1 MAEDVLKQKWEEFIV
16 RKELKQ
22 IVTCLVLCCLLITVF
37 PMGVYAQSSSK
48 DKADLVI
55 SSAREWNDFASKVEA
70 GNTFSGKRVIL
81 SKDIRFTMDNPFK
94 PVGKYDRKGS
104 TAYGTFA
111 GTFDGCGNTISGV
124 DYVDERASMG
134 LFLNVQASGKIQN
147 LIVDDCN
154 FSGDCGGI
162 ISALNVG
169 EITNCHVI
177 NSRISCKHECS
188 GIAMLNRGTIKN
200 CSNNAAVET
209 KQAAHTGGLVAINS
223 GWIYNSF
230 NGGTVSLIDCKI
242 ASSNYVA
249 GIAGYFARTIG
260 KDDKIQIYNCYNVG
274 KIIVSGRTV
283 HDAGIVGEW
292 KNGTIKNC
300 YYEEDTATGAYSR
313 KYDDTS
319 ESNVSSMTLEHMSSK
334 AFLKEL
340 NAAAGSSDS
349 LLKWELI
356 DTTPTLAPLYEVTFK
371 SVKNGTVKTD
381 HSYAGKGKKVSLT
394 VLPNRNYKKA
404 SLSVKTKSG
413 KKIKLTKKNSAGTKY
428 TFIMPDEKVIVSAG
442 FAKK

>member
-1 MAEDVLKQKWEEFIV
+1 MKKTNKKL
-16 RKELKQ
+16 
-22 IVTCLVLCCLLITVF
+22 VTLLVICCLLITAF
-37 PMGVYAQSSSK
+37 PSGVYAQSSSK

-70 GNTFSGKRVIL
+70 GNTFGGKLVIL

-94 PVGKYDRKGS
+94 AAGKNSRNVSMKEGI
-104 TAYGTFA
+104 FE
-111 GTFDGCGNTISGV
+111 GTFDGCGYTISGI
-124 DYVDERASMG
+124 DFSDERATMG
-134 LFLNVQASGKIQN
+134 LFLNVQDSGKIQN
-147 LIVDDCN
+147 LIVDDCY
-154 FSGDCGGI
+154 FSGYRGGI
-162 ISALNVG
+162 ISSICDG
-169 EITNCHVI
+169 EISNCHVI
-177 NSRISCKHECS
+177 NSKISCEYDCA
-188 GIAMLNRGTIKN
+188 GLVMVNGGVIKN
-200 CSNNAAVET
+200 CSNNASVET
-209 KQAAHTGGLVAINS
+209 KKGTRTGGLVSRNGGSIL
-223 GWIYNSF
+223 NSF
-230 NGGTVSLIDCKI
+230 NGGSLSIIDSKI
-242 ASSNYVA
+242 AGGNYVA
-249 GIAGYFARTIG
+249 GIAGLH
-260 KDDKIQIYNCYNVG
+260 DKPWVNHVNSEINNCYNVG
-274 KIIVSGRTV
+274 KITVSGRTV

-300 YYEEDTATGAYSR
+300 YYEEYSATQAYGQ
-313 KYDDTS
+313 KNEGTF
-319 ESNVSSMTLEHMSSK
+319 ESNVCSMTFVHMSSK

-340 NAAAGSSDS
+340 NAVAGSSDS

-356 DTTPTLAPLYEVTFK
+356 DTTPTLSPLYEVIFK

-394 VLPNRNYKKA
+394 VLPNRNYKKV